1 MKSFNQAQA
10 IASSSEIK
18 CLPHRD
24 IERIRD
30 NVCATNTVVV
40 GTADDSYHCSTLL
53 SSSQG
58 KNIQIQ
64 CSGFMFKGP
73 IQKYQPWLK
82 NSESH
87 RYMIGSGPLPF
98 YTQFKK
104 LPIFQ
109 KNVGTLLPV
118 WRVWRV
124 TWCPLGSDKHIHLG
138 LVFLV
143 TYVHLLDSKYYF
155 NFIIVIW
162 T

>member
-1 MKSFNQAQA
+1 M
-10 IASSSEIK
+10 
-18 CLPHRD
+18 
-24 IERIRD
+24 
-30 NVCATNTVVV
+30 NTVVV
-40 GTADDSYHCSTLL
+40 GTLDHSHHCSTLL
-53 SSSQG
+53 SSSQRERTHRF
-58 KNIQIQ
+58 NAQVL
-64 CSGFMFKGP
+64 CSKVP
-73 IQKYQPWLK
+73 SR
-82 NSESH
+82 NSSLGWKILEENH

-143 TYVHLLDSKYYF
+143 TYVHLLDIKYYF
-155 NFIIVIW
+155 NCIILIW